1 MKKFSLFS
9 IVITLA
15 LLLVLDNSYARGG
28 RKGGGRSGGRS
39 SSSNRS
45 NSSGRSNSNKQ
56 RSNSNNQRSNSNSRN
71 FNNRG
76 SNNSSSGNN
85 RFNQSGSGT
94 RNNNGNRNNN
104 NFNNKNYSN
113 KNFSNKNYT
122 GNNNKY
128 NHANNSWNNNQ
139 HYNHQHDNWH
149 HGNWNNLN
157 HHPVAVGVGIWGAW
171 SVGTRIYSSGYY
183 SYSNPYYAESSVVEE
198 VPAVNY
204 SVPIDP
210 SLTTDDTGG
219 GMNEFD
225 IAIAEFK
232 NGNYPK
238 ALELT
243 NSALKAIPNDASIHE
258 FRALVLFS
266 MGNYTESASAIYSLL
281 SIGPGWD
288 WKTMSS
294 LYSST
299 AVYTQQLRTLE
310 NYCREN
316 KKDPA
321 SRFLLAYHYITCGH
335 IEYAVKELRVVLS
348 ITPDDQLAKKL
359 IATFEPEKE
368 APQNDKP
375 PVPQV
380 VGESSLGSA
389 VSKPSITKEAIVG
402 SWISDRGAQGK
413 ISLTLNPDGNYVWE
427 YKNQNVSD
435 SFKGTYTMGG
445 NILTLV
451 DSKGNPMVA
460 NISQSAPNQFNFK
473 LTASGAND
481 PGLDFKK

>member
-1 MKKFSLFS
+1 MNKLSLLS
-9 IVITLA
+9 LVLTLT
-15 LLLVLDNSYARGG
+15 LLLVTDNSYARGG
-28 RKGGGRSGGRS
+28 KKGGSRSGGRS
-39 SSSNRS
+39 SSVKRS
-45 NSSGRSNSNKQ
+45 NSSSKQNK
-56 RSNSNNQRSNSNSRN
+56 SHKHNNNSNNRN
-71 FNNRG
+71 FNKNG
-76 SNNSSSGNN
+76 SNNSSSRNN
-85 RFNQSGSGT
+85 NFNRSGSST
-94 RNNNGNRNNN
+94 RNNNNS

-113 KNFSNKNYT
+113 KYFG
-122 GNNNKY
+122 GNNNRY
-128 NHANNSWNNNQ
+128 NNVNKSWSNNK
-139 HYNHQHDNWH
+139 HYDHHHNNWH
-149 HGNWNNLN
+149 HGHWDNHH
-157 HHPVAVGVGIWGAW
+157 HHPVAIGVGIWGAW

-183 SYSNPYYAESSVVEE
+183 SYSNPYYVESTVVEQ

-210 SLTTDDTGG
+210 SLTTNDSGQ
-219 GMNEFD
+219 GMSEFD

-232 NGNYPK
+232 NGNFPK

-243 NSALKAIPNDASIHE
+243 NIALKAIPNDPAIHE

-281 SIGPGWD
+281 SVGPGWD

-294 LYSST
+294 LYSET
-299 AVYTQQLRTLE
+299 AIYTQQLRALE

-335 IEYAVKELRVVLS
+335 IDYAVKELRVVLS

-375 PVPQV
+375 PAPQV

-389 VSKPSITKEAIVG
+389 ASKPSIKKEAIVG
-402 SWISDRGAQGK
+402 SWTSDRGTQGK
-413 ISLTLNPDGNYVWE
+413 ITLTLNPDGNYVWK

-460 NISQSAPNQFNFK
+460 NITQSAPNQFNFK